1 MKSAVRRSVAR
12 ASSSSMRCACPTSG
26 PKLRTPAI
34 PKATQN
40 RRRTCSSV
48 VNAAAS
54 GGHTAIRSQAEAS
67 TATRPTA
74 SPIAI
79 ARNTRPSRRRWAIS
93 SGPMLH
99 APARYSPRPS
109 LTTIAI
115 WSRLPRISMSLRMLR
130 AMRAWIGCS
139 RLRAAALIATFV
151 ILAVPGSVL
160 AHAELQRSIPDD
172 GETVTDPVTLV
183 TATYSQDLAA
193 NSRLLVKD
201 ASGATVAT
209 GVVDPNNV
217 RRMIAR
223 PATPLGNG
231 AYDVQSTSVSADDG
245 DIERVQWTFTV
256 A

>member
-1 MKSAVRRSVAR
+1 
-12 ASSSSMRCACPTSG
+12 
-26 PKLRTPAI
+26 
-34 PKATQN
+34 
-40 RRRTCSSV
+40 
-48 VNAAAS
+48 
-54 GGHTAIRSQAEAS
+54 
-67 TATRPTA
+67 
-74 SPIAI
+74 
-79 ARNTRPSRRRWAIS
+79 
-93 SGPMLH
+93 
-99 APARYSPRPS
+99 
-109 LTTIAI
+109 
-115 WSRLPRISMSLRMLR
+115 MSLRMLR

-160 AHAELQRSIPDD
+160 AHAELQRSIPDN

-256 A
+256 AVAASSSPTEIPSVNVEPTPVCTDECPGQVSPTAPPPSASVAPSPSPAPSDSTSDPSNVILPIIAALAIVAVGGAYLLNRNRGRSS

>member
-1 MKSAVRRSVAR
+1 
-12 ASSSSMRCACPTSG
+12 
-26 PKLRTPAI
+26 
-34 PKATQN
+34 
-40 RRRTCSSV
+40 
-48 VNAAAS
+48 
-54 GGHTAIRSQAEAS
+54 
-67 TATRPTA
+67 
-74 SPIAI
+74 
-79 ARNTRPSRRRWAIS
+79 
-93 SGPMLH
+93 
-99 APARYSPRPS
+99 
-109 LTTIAI
+109 
-115 WSRLPRISMSLRMLR
+115 
-130 AMRAWIGCS
+130 MRAWIGGS

-160 AHAELQRSIPDD
+160 AHAELQRSIPDN

-183 TATYSQDLAA
+183 TGTYSQDLAA

-209 GVVDPNNV
+209 GAVDPNNV

-256 A
+256 AVAASPSPTEVPSASVEPTPVCTDECPGQVSPTAPSPSASVAPSPSPAPSDSTSDSSNVILPIIAALAIVAVGGAYLLNRNRGRSS